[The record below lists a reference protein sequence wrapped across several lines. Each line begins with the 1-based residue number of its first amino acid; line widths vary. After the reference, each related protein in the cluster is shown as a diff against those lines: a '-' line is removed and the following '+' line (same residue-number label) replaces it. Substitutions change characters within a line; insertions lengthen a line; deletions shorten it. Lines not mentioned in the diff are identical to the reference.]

1 MIGTRMHIKPRP
13 GLIIR
18 DPGNR
23 GRLLPPEGR
32 VVVVDEFWLR
42 RVADKDVVASDP
54 VRRSSAPVAAETPTP
69 PPSDGPASESSTPA
83 VAPEPTET

>member
-23 GRLLPPEGR
+23 GRLLPSEGR

-42 RVADKDVVASDP
+42 RVADEDVVASDP
-54 VRRSSAPVAAETPTP
+54 VRRQISAPVSAETST
-69 PPSDGPASESSTPA
+69 PPSD
-83 VAPEPTET
+83 VAPTPDVAFEPTET

>member
-18 DPGNR
+18 DPGHR
-23 GRLLPPEGR
+23 GRLLPSEGR

-42 RVADKDVVASDP
+42 RVADKDVVAS
-54 VRRSSAPVAAETPTP
+54 APVSAETST
-69 PPSDGPASESSTPA
+69 PPSD
-83 VAPEPTET
+83 VAPTPDVAFEPTET

>member
-1 MIGTRMHIKPRP
+1 MIGTRMHLKPRP
-13 GLIIR
+13 GLVIR

-42 RVADKDVVASDP
+42 RVTEEDVVAI
-54 VRRSSAPVAAETPTP
+54 APVTRISNAEASPADVP
-69 PPSDGPASESSTPA
+69 PES
-83 VAPEPTET
+83 TET